1 MSRVEFVGGHGGPS
15 KVLKDVSEQEDVC
28 SEIQIMVIAN
38 GLTVESR
45 PHFLCMLIVVIGNSL
60 LAETAVEFVL

>member
-1 MSRVEFVGGHGGPS
+1 MGRVGSVGLHGCLA
-15 KVLKDVSEQEDVC
+15 KVLKDISQKEDVC

-60 LAETAVEFVL
+60 LAETAVELVL

>member
-1 MSRVEFVGGHGGPS
+1 MGRVESIRCHGCLA
-15 KVLKDVSEQEDVC
+15 KVLKDISEQEDVC

-60 LAETAVEFVL
+60 LAETAVELVL

>member
-1 MSRVEFVGGHGGPS
+1 MGRVGSVGLHCCLP
-15 KVLKDVSEQEDVC
+15 KVLENISQKEDVC

-60 LAETAVEFVL
+60 LAETAVELVL

>member
-1 MSRVEFVGGHGGPS
+1 MGRVGSIRGDGGLAEIFEHVC
-15 KVLKDVSEQEDVC
+15 KKEDVC
-28 SEIQIMVIAN
+28 LEIQIMVIAN

-60 LAETAVEFVL
+60 LAETAVELVL

>member
-1 MSRVEFVGGHGGPS
+1 MGRVEFVGGHGGLPE
-15 KVLKDVSEQEDVC
+15 VLKDISQKEDVC

-45 PHFLCMLIVVIGNSL
+45 PRFLCMLIVVIGNSL
-60 LAETAVEFVL
+60 LAETAVELVL